1 MTAADRSGPGTAL
14 VTGAS
19 SGIGA
24 HYARHLAADGFDLVL
39 VARRAHRLEQLAEEL
54 RDKCGVSVEPLVAD
68 LARPEERAAVVD
80 RLGRDDVSLLVN
92 NAGINGYGPFDE
104 ADPIVLAQVV
114 ELNVTGPT
122 VLTRAA
128 VAGMR
133 RRGRGAVV
141 NVASLLAF
149 AGALPPDPLP
159 HRAVYAGSKG
169 YVVTFTRTLAAELEG
184 SGVQVQVVCPGYTA
198 TEFHAAQ
205 GLEPVGEGAQDL
217 VTVSARA
224 MAAEAVVVA
233 SLAAL
238 RTGEV
243 VCVPGLDDP
252 TALERLAEVELA
264 IRSAS
269 GPELAPRYRAGGA
282 GTA

>member
-24 HYARHLAADGFDLVL
+24 HYARHLAADGYDLVL

-54 RDKCGVSVEPLVAD
+54 REECGVSVEPLVAD

-92 NAGINGYGPFDE
+92 NAGISGYGPFDE

-114 ELNVTGPT
+114 ELNVTAPT
-122 VLTRAA
+122 LLTRAA

-141 NVASLLAF
+141 NVASRLAF

-159 HRAVYAGSKG
+159 HRAVYAGTKG
-169 YVVTFTRTLAAELEG
+169 YVVTFTRTLAAELQG
-184 SGVQVQVVCPGYTA
+184 TGVQVQVVCPGYTA
-198 TEFHAAQ
+198 TEFHATQ
-205 GLEPVGEGAQDL
+205 GLEPVPDGAPDL

-224 MAAEAVVVA
+224 MAAEAVVMA
-233 SLAAL
+233 SLAGL
-238 RTGEV
+238 RRGEV
-243 VCVPGLDDP
+243 VCVPGLGDP
-252 TALERLAEVELA
+252 AVLDSLVEAEHAL
-264 IRSAS
+264 RSAS
-269 GPELAPRYRAGGA
+269 GAELALRYRG
-282 GTA
+282 